1 MSDFKAARK
10 TLSHSQRLE
19 GSKEQI
25 FPLLCPTRE
34 YDWIKE
40 WSCELIYSESGFAE
54 PNCVFRTEGAV
65 SRINGA
71 PEEFWIVS
79 RHEPPTRIEF
89 VKFAAGLF
97 VIKYEIDLAA
107 SGDACV
113 TAVWTQHF
121 TALSEAGNQRIEEL
135 SQENYNTVIQAL
147 ETKMNYYLRHD
158 ECMP

>member
-10 TLSHSQRLE
+10 SLSHRQRLE
-19 GSKEQI
+19 GSKEDI

-40 WSCELIYSESGFAE
+40 WSCELVYSESGFAE

-65 SRINGA
+65 SRISGA
-71 PEEFWIVS
+71 PEEIWIVS
-79 RHEPPTRIEF
+79 RHEAPTRIEF

-97 VIKYEIDLAA
+97 VIKYEIDLVA
-107 SGDACV
+107 SADGGV
-113 TAVWTQHF
+113 TATWTQHF
-121 TALSEAGNQRIEEL
+121 TALAEAGNRRIAAL
-135 SQENYNTVIQAL
+135 TQENYSTVMQAL
-147 ETKMNYYLRHD
+147 EAKMNYYLRHG